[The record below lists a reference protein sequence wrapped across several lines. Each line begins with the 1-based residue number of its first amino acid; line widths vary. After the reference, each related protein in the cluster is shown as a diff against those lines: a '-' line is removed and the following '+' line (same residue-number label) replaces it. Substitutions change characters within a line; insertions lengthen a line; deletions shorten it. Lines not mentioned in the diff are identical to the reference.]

1 MVRLPIRGVAL
12 LVWIERRRLYKLQKG
27 GRDKSTGI
35 TQIDQY
41 FPKGPGRT
49 FESCWA
55 GQSCLNHTFR
65 PHLMKTQLLLSIA
78 LIAAVLAG
86 CKGEDAV
93 AKCVQANINSDIDSG
108 KLKKTDSAA
117 IKQFESMHRATCIEN
132 MTPKAY

>member
-1 MVRLPIRGVAL
+1 
-12 LVWIERRRLYKLQKG
+12 
-27 GRDKSTGI
+27 
-35 TQIDQY
+35 
-41 FPKGPGRT
+41 
-49 FESCWA
+49 
-55 GQSCLNHTFR
+55 
-65 PHLMKTQLLLSIA
+65 MKTQLLLSIA